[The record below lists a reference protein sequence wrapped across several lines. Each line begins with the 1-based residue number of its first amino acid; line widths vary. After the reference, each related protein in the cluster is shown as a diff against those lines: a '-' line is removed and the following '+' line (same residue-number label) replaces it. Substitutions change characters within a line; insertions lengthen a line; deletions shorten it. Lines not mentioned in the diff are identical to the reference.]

1 LFRSSLGRV
10 ICTTLVLSGPRYYAI
25 MTNLLEIASV
35 RTSDDA
41 AQEAVY
47 AIDLPIVG
55 ADRAAFIALKLAAAA
70 KEMSEIKKGMTPKEI
85 ARVLRVTKLQQMR
98 QAAAVAEA
106 D

>member
-1 LFRSSLGRV
+1 MRP
-10 ICTTLVLSGPRYYAI
+10 CAPATTLPRRQC
-25 MTNLLEIASV
+25 TPS
-35 RTSDDA
+35 TS
-41 AQEAVY
+41 
-47 AIDLPIVG
+47 PIVG

>member
-1 LFRSSLGRV
+1 
-10 ICTTLVLSGPRYYAI
+10 

-55 ADRAAFIALKLAAAA
+55 ADRAAFIALKLTAAA

>member
-1 LFRSSLGRV
+1 
-10 ICTTLVLSGPRYYAI
+10 

-35 RTSDDA
+35 RTNDDA
-41 AQEAVY
+41 AQEAEY

-85 ARVLRVTKLQQMR
+85 ARVLRVTKLQQVR
-98 QAAAVAEA
+98 QAAAVAET